1 MSIEEN
7 KRIMDRWLG
16 EVWGKGRTELVLEL
30 AGLMYTRHEPEGNRV
45 VRAEDYAK
53 EIATRIEQ
61 AGGITEVERGG
72 EPGGGYWRRRRRGA
86 RAKRTRQTAMR
97 PTAMAAKAPRAPTTS
112 ANRPMPKVPKE
123 TRPNSAM

>member
-30 AGLMYTRHEPEGNRV
+30 AGLIYTRHEPEGNRV

-61 AGGITEVERGG
+61 AGAITEVERGASRA
-72 EPGGGYWRRRRRGA
+72 EATGGGGGGGRGRRG
-86 RAKRTRQTAMR
+86 RGRR
-97 PTAMAAKAPRAPTTS
+97 P
-112 ANRPMPKVPKE
+112 
-123 TRPNSAM
+123 

>member
-30 AGLMYTRHEPEGNRV
+30 AGLIYTRHEPEGNRV

-61 AGGITEVERGG
+61 AGAITEVERGASGRRLLEAAEAGG
-72 EPGGGYWRRRRRGA
+72 EGEEDEADGHEADGHGGEGLADTDDLGE
-86 RAKRTRQTAMR
+86 Q
-97 PTAMAAKAPRAPTTS
+97 
-112 ANRPMPKVPKE
+112 PMPKVPKE